1 MIKNQEYK
9 NAALRALKGKWT
21 PAVIA
26 TIVYL
31 LIGLVIA
38 GPYYYFQ
45 LQNPTVDPMLSLKA
59 SAYVLPLSLF
69 IIVPLQIAFYYA
81 FLKLYRNGDEK
92 VMDNMF
98 KDAFKPKYGRNI
110 LAMILMVIL
119 VGLGTLLLIVPGII
133 LTLCYQILPFVLKD
147 NPDLSAVQALKKS
160 REMMRGHKFDLF
172 WLELSF
178 IGWAILAVLTFGIG
192 VFWFEPYWMT
202 TFAAFYQ
209 DVKDGTAGQPS
220 EPVVVE

>member
-21 PAVIA
+21 PAIIA

-192 VFWFEPYWMT
+192 VFWLEPYWMT

>member
-38 GPYYYFQ
+38 GPYYYFSFK
-45 LQNPTVDPMLSLKA
+45 NPTVDPMLTLKA
-59 SAYVLPLSLF
+59 GAYMLPLSIL
-69 IIVPLQIAFYYA
+69 IVLPLQIAFYYA

-110 LAMILMVIL
+110 LAMLLVGIL
-119 VGLGTLLLIVPGII
+119 VGLGSLLLVIPGII
-133 LTLCYQILPFVLKD
+133 LTLCYQLVPFVLKD
-147 NPDLSAVQALKKS
+147 NPDISAIQALKKS

-172 WLELSF
+172 WLGLSF
-178 IGWAILAVLTFGIG
+178 IGWVILAVFTFGIG
-192 VFWFEPYWMT
+192 VFWLEPYWLT
-202 TFAAFYQ
+202 TLAAFYQ

-220 EPVVVE
+220 DPVVVE

>member
-192 VFWFEPYWMT
+192 VFWLEPYWMT